1 VSIKGSGRAGT
12 LPPAT
17 ACTARDEIGGSTD
30 PRPAGRHHRRP
41 RVTLVRRVLG
51 LASAAALLGILM
63 VPGTVAAASFT
74 ITAPFPGV
82 AVAPGSTAS
91 FDLTV
96 TSAQTER
103 VDLSVDGVPSGW
115 SAVMRGGGLI
125 VDAVTAKSDGSE
137 TVRLDVTVPAD
148 ATARTYSMTVVGTSG
163 SNRSTLPISVT
174 VSKAAAGDV
183 TMTTDFPSLTG
194 SSTTTFTFNLTL
206 KNGTTQDLTFGVNA
220 QGPTGWTIS
229 ARPSSQSQASTF
241 QVNAGSSAG
250 ITVTANAP
258 TDVEAG
264 TYPIAVTATS
274 SAGTVGGQL
283 SVEITGQYGMTLTT
297 PDGRLN
303 ASGQAGSVIE
313 RQLVI
318 ENTGTAPLTNVS
330 MTDTLPSGWK
340 VTYDPADPIASIAA
354 NSSATVTAN
363 ITPASNALA
372 GDYVA
377 TFHATAK
384 DSSTNASADIRVTVE
399 TSLTWLIVGI
409 GIIVLAV
416 LGLGWVFQ
424 RYGRR

>member
-1 VSIKGSGRAGT
+1 VSIKGSDAAGD
-12 LPPAT
+12 A
-17 ACTARDEIGGSTD
+17 
-30 PRPAGRHHRRP
+30 P
-41 RVTLVRRVLG
+41 RVTVPVVRDHEPG
-51 LASAAALLGILM
+51 AIAADRTRRRRHDTRTRIPARLLGVTAAGALVAILLM
-63 VPGTVAAASFT
+63 PGAVAAASVT

-96 TSAQTER
+96 TSPQVTR
-103 VDLSVDGVPSGW
+103 VDLAVEGVPSGW

-125 VDAVTAKSDGSE
+125 IDAVTAKPAGSD

-148 ATARTYSMTVVGTSG
+148 ATARTYAMTVVGTSG
-163 SNRSTLPISVT
+163 SDRSTLPISVT

-206 KNGTTQDLTFGVNA
+206 KNGTTQDLTFGINA
-220 QGPTGWTIS
+220 QGPAGWTIS

-250 ITVTANAP
+250 VTVTANAP

-264 TYPIAVTATS
+264 SYPIAVTATS

-283 SVEITGQYGMTLTT
+283 SVEITGQYGMSLTT

-318 ENTGTAPLTNVS
+318 QNTGTAPLTNVS
-330 MTDTLPSGWK
+330 LSETLPSGWK
-340 VTYDPADPIASIAA
+340 VTYDPAGPIASIAA
-354 NSSATVTAN
+354 NDSATVTAN

-377 TFHATAK
+377 TFRASSK
-384 DSSTNASADIRVTVE
+384 DTSSNASADIRVTIE